1 MRRVQH
7 STWAPWVALGLALL
21 AVGGRA
27 HAQGDGGMAVER
39 EVRRTQEGLAVE
51 PGLGAA
57 DGGVPVDGGLA
68 ELVPPSLVEDSLARY
83 PAELEAEPVVGT
95 VRLELLVDEAGEVA
109 LVQLVEGVHPLL
121 DRAALHAAT
130 RLRFTPAQVGGQP
143 VAVRLHFDYRFEA
156 PSPEAPRPLPPITL
170 RGQVRTKGNR
180 RPIVGATLVSDAAP
194 DMAVE
199 TGEDGRFEA
208 RLPPGRQWVR
218 ITAPG
223 HKPGRFRER
232 VRQGEALEVV
242 YGLEPLVINPYETIV
257 RGDRERTEVSRISL
271 EEAEL
276 REVPGTGGDPFRVVM
291 LLPGVSSL
299 ASGLSYP
306 IVRGSAPAATAYY
319 LDGVR
324 VPILFH
330 LFIGS
335 AVVHPDFIDGVD
347 FFPGTPPPQYGRLM
361 GGVVEGRLT
370 EPRDDRFHGSG
381 YADLINAGLFLEYP
395 LQQTGT
401 NFSVA
406 GRVSYTPWLIA
417 LAASALQ
424 PPPAPGQ
431 QNPQFVLDFYDYQ
444 ARVEQEWGGGKT
456 RVFAFGSSDTLGLRA
471 TSPDQPTALQS
482 ILFHRLDLRHRQPVG
497 PGELEAAFTLGLDRL
512 AIDFSA
518 GVGAG
523 GATNIDQRT
532 LGLRAGWK
540 QRLGEGLSLRAGADL
555 ERKAALVEIT
565 ATTPLGNGQSTTVR
579 LSQPV
584 ALATLGGG
592 WAELLWQRDRWTVVP
607 GLRVDS
613 YHLSPSTYLVAPEPR
628 LSVRYRLDD
637 KLTLKGGGGLFHQT
651 PTWLLSLP
659 VVDLAGLGQ
668 GLQQAM
674 QWSAGA
680 EWKLLQGLDVSVE
693 GYVNPLLR
701 TVELLPLG
709 SDEQLVPA
717 PPGGGEPPQ
726 PSPGRGGAGAMQVEP
741 PPSLEPPSQV
751 SRGWAYGLEVM
762 IRHPLGGNWFGWLS
776 YTLQRSTR
784 LTRYNR
790 YDAQGLPVGQAEG
803 ELPFAFDQ
811 THIVNLVLS
820 YKFQNGITA
829 GTVVHLNTGRPEAGV
844 LTSQTQVPGEDLT
857 GRPAWVRVDRDK
869 ADRLPPFLRVD
880 ARVSKTWAHDTFTLE
895 AYLDVLNLSLSQE
908 VFGFNYTGGGNLP
921 LLKQA
926 QGFPVVL
933 PTLGLK
939 GQY

>member
-1 MRRVQH
+1 MQRAQR
-7 STWAPWVALGLALL
+7 SRGAPWVVLGLVLWALGA
-21 AVGGRA
+21 R
-27 HAQGDGGMAVER
+27 AQGEVDAGVAVER
-39 EVRRTQEGLAVE
+39 EVRRTQQGLAVE
-51 PGLGAA
+51 ASPPAA
-57 DGGVPVDGGLA
+57 DGGVAVGQA
-68 ELVPPSLVEDSLARY
+68 ELVPPSLVEDSVARY
-83 PAELEAEPVVGT
+83 PAALEAAPVAGT
-95 VRLELLVDEAGEVA
+95 VRLELQVDEVGEVA
-109 LVQLVEGVHPLL
+109 LARLVEGVHPLL
-121 DRAALHAAT
+121 DKAALHAAT
-130 RLRFTPAQVGGQP
+130 RLRFTPAQVRGQP
-143 VAVRLHFDYRFEA
+143 VAVRLYFDYRFEA
-156 PSPEAPRPLPPITL
+156 PSPEAPKPLPPVTL
-170 RGQVRTKGNR
+170 RGLVRTKGNR
-180 RPIVGATLVSDAAP
+180 RPIVGATLVSPQAP
-194 DMAVE
+194 DRPVE
-199 TGEDGRFEA
+199 TGLDGRFEA
-208 RLPPGRQWVR
+208 RLPPGAQWVQVS
-218 ITAPG
+218 APG
-223 HKPGRFRER
+223 HKPGRFYEQVRE
-232 VRQGEALEVV
+232 GEALEVV
-242 YGLEPLVINPYETIV
+242 YGLEPLVINPYETVV

-276 REVPGTGGDPFRVVM
+276 REVPGTAGDPFRVVM

-347 FFPGTPPPQYGRLM
+347 FFPGTPPSQYGRLM

-406 GRVSYTPWLIA
+406 GRFSYTPWLIG
-417 LAASALQ
+417 LAATALQ
-424 PPPAPGQ
+424 PPPPPGQ

-456 RVFAFGSSDTLGLRA
+456 RVFAFGASDTLGQRA
-471 TSPDQPTALQS
+471 TNPDQPSALQS
-482 ILFHRLDLRHRQPVG
+482 ILFHRLDVRHRQPVG
-497 PGELEAAFTLGLDRL
+497 PGELEAALTLGLDRL
-512 AIDFSA
+512 AVD
-518 GVGAG
+518 VTAG
-523 GATNIDQRT
+523 GGTGGSTNIDQRT
-532 LGLRAGWK
+532 LSLRAGWK
-540 QRLGEGLSLRAGADL
+540 QGLGGGLSFRAGADV
-555 ERKAALVEIT
+555 ERKAAQVEIST
-565 ATTPLGNGQSTTVR
+565 TTPLGNGQSTTER
-579 LSQPV
+579 FSQPV

-592 WAELLWQRDRWTVVP
+592 WAELLWQRDKWTVVP

-613 YHLSPSTYLVAPEPR
+613 YHLSPSTYFVAPEPR
-628 LSVRYRLDD
+628 VSVRYRWDD
-637 KLTLKGGGGLFHQT
+637 KLTLKGGGGLFHQA

-680 EWKLLQGLDVSVE
+680 EWKVLQGLDVSVE

-709 SDEQLVPA
+709 ANEPPVPTPPDGGA
-717 PPGGGEPPQ
+717 PPPPPSRTGGV
-726 PSPGRGGAGAMQVEP
+726 GAMQAGDLP
-741 PPSLEPPSQV
+741 PLVPPSQV

-784 LTRYNR
+784 VTRFNR
-790 YDAQGLPVGQAEG
+790 YDAQGRPVERVEG

-811 THIVNLVLS
+811 THILNLVLS

-829 GTVVHLNTGRPEAGV
+829 GTVVHFNTGRPEAGV
-844 LTSQTQVPGEDLT
+844 LTSQTQVPGQDAT
-857 GRPAWVRVDRDK
+857 GRPAWVRVDRDR
-869 ADRLPPFLRVD
+869 ADRLPPFFRVD
-880 ARVSKTWAHDTFTLE
+880 ARVSKAWAFDTFTLE
-895 AYLDVLNLSLSQE
+895 AYLDVLNLSVSQE
-908 VFGFNYTGGGNLP
+908 VFGFSYLGGGNIP
-921 LLKQA
+921 LQKQA
-926 QGFPVVL
+926 QGFPIAL